1 MTSRDDLPNASDVAV
16 VRRALGGTEA
26 AYRELV
32 RRYQRPVF
40 SLLYRMVRD
49 RELAEDLA
57 QDTFVKVLNALDS
70 YRTEYKFSSWVF
82 KIANNTAIDHL
93 RRRALD
99 TLSLEGARD
108 ATSADRRRSH
118 IHSGRGPVR
127 DPARGAGGE
136 GVGYGHR
143 GSYRKTS
150 TRVSQLHR
158 VAARRGTLVRGS
170 RRDPRAPTGNRED
183 LYPPGPLRIALV
195 ARSDQRVKPW
205 RASSVGD
212 RV

>member
-93 RRRALD
+93 RPRPRHPVARGSARRD
-99 TLSLEGARD
+99 QRRS
-108 ATSADRRRSH
+108 RRSH